1 MNKKDYYKILGVEK
15 TASADEIKDAYRKLA
30 LKYHPDRNPDNPEAE
45 SKFKEAAHAYEVLSD
60 AEKRRT
66 YDQFGEEGV
75 SGMGGH
81 GAHGGMNMDDIF
93 ESFGDIF
100 GNVFGQQQQRR
111 ARRTG
116 PQAQSGH
123 DLAKE
128 LSITLKESFL
138 GTKKEISYYHFFSC
152 ETCHGKG
159 MKAGTSAQQC
169 TTCKGAGQIQ
179 HRQGFFMYTQA
190 CHTCGGQGYI
200 IPSPCSEC
208 HGQSRVQKYD
218 KFNVTIPQGI
228 NDGAELR
235 ISGKGDAGVY
245 GGDAGDLFI
254 RIQVL
259 PDKKFSRS
267 GDDLVCHLMLT
278 YPQLVLGSQ
287 IEMES
292 IDGTIE
298 TIKVPRGCAVNE
310 KIIVPGKGF
319 HKLRSAVRGNLV
331 VIAECHIPKKL
342 SKEAKQALTEYSDII
357 GTDTSAE
364 SGGFI
369 SGLFKK
375 FLG

>member
-1 MNKKDYYKILGVEK
+1 MNKKDYYKILGVAQ

-30 LKYHPDRNPDNPEAE
+30 LKYHPDRNPDNQEAE
-45 SKFKEAAHAYEVLSD
+45 NKFKEAAEAYEVLSD
-60 AEKRRT
+60 PEKRRT
-66 YDQFGEEGV
+66 YDQFGHEGV

-81 GAHGGMNMDDIF
+81 GGHGGMNMDDIF
-93 ESFGDIF
+93 ESFGDVF
-100 GNVFGQQQQRR
+100 GNIFGQQQQRKST
-111 ARRTG
+111 RTG
-116 PQAQSGH
+116 PQAQRGH

-128 LSITLKESFL
+128 LSITLKEAFL
-138 GTKKEISYYHFFSC
+138 GAKKEISYYHFFSC
-152 ETCHGKG
+152 ETCKGKG
-159 MKAGTSAQQC
+159 VKAGTSTQQC
-169 TTCKGAGQIQ
+169 STCKGAGQIQ

-190 CHTCGGQGYI
+190 CHTCGGLGYI
-200 IPSPCSEC
+200 IPSPCATCS
-208 HGQSRVQKYD
+208 GQSRIQQYD
-218 KFNVTIPQGI
+218 KFSVTIPQGI
-228 NDGAELR
+228 TDGAELR
-235 ISGKGDAGVY
+235 IPGKGDAGVY
-245 GGDAGDLFI
+245 GGSSGDLFI
-254 RIQVL
+254 RVQVL

-292 IDGTIE
+292 IDGTME
-298 TIKVPRGCAVNE
+298 TIKVPRGCAVDE

-319 HKLRSAVRGNLV
+319 HKLRSAARGNLV

-342 SKEAKQALTEYSDII
+342 SKEAKQALTDYSNLI
-357 GTDTSAE
+357 GTDTSSE

>member
-1 MNKKDYYKILGVEK
+1 MNKKDYYKILGVAQ

-30 LKYHPDRNPDNPEAE
+30 LKYHPDRNPDNEEAE
-45 SKFKEAAHAYEVLSD
+45 NKFKEAAEAYEVLSD
-60 AEKRRT
+60 ADKRRT
-66 YDQFGEEGV
+66 YDQFGHEGV
-75 SGMGGH
+75 NNMGGH
-81 GAHGGMNMDDIF
+81 SGHGGMNMDDIF

-111 ARRTG
+111 AKNAG
-116 PQAQSGH
+116 PQAQRGH

-152 ETCHGKG
+152 ETCNGKG
-159 MKAGTSAQQC
+159 IKAGTSIQQC
-169 TTCKGAGQIQ
+169 ATCKGAGQIQ

-190 CHTCGGQGYI
+190 CHTCGGQGYT
-200 IPSPCSEC
+200 IPSPCTGCS
-208 HGQSRVQKYD
+208 GQSRIQQYD

-228 NDGAELR
+228 TNGAELR
-235 ISGKGDAGVY
+235 ITGKGDAGVY
-245 GGDAGDLFI
+245 GGGTGDLFI
-254 RIQVL
+254 RIQIQ

-292 IDGTIE
+292 IDGTME

-310 KIIVPGKGF
+310 KILVPGKGF
-319 HKLRSAVRGNLV
+319 HKLRSTVRGNLV

-342 SKEAKQALTEYSDII
+342 SKEAKQALTEYSNLI
-357 GTDTSAE
+357 GTDTTSD